1 MSTRTPQPVERN
13 DATRST
19 AVNVDSG
26 LSKLFRPSGVE
37 ARTEET
43 EVLKRTRATSSLKRA
58 AGKAAASLRTA
69 RSTVK
74 PSDTNTAAEPAA
86 RTVTPTKT
94 AQTKPVAKKAAAKK
108 AATKK
113 AAAKKVA
120 AKKAAVK
127 KATAKRAGAKKA
139 AAKKEAAKKAAVKK
153 PLTTDTP
160 LITSAKPTAGS
171 GTSRTT
177 NNRRNGSTST
187 QHDTPTSSVTD
198 TTSESKNSVN
208 SSATSTPAK
217 PSRSNN
223 AATPAGASKP
233 ARKNARTSRAGNS
246 DAAAKTK
253 PVAAF
258 VDADSDTF
266 TVDTAAGNDPFFDD
280 ADTTAAASGAARSG
294 STRRDFDDDL
304 DIVASLRDLPIS
316 DIQVPRA
323 AKPVI
328 DDDEFAADS
337 SFITILDPSL
347 VAHVDDDLDGFED
360 REDGEEDD
368 EADVE
373 LLEAL
378 SSPTRPALR
387 STLDVPLT
395 SSDYNDRNQELFGRR
410 NAILARI
417 AELEKKEAKRKLA
430 REDADEL
437 RRNRFL
443 LDEATKAIIEFNYG
457 LVLNYVRKFTS
468 TTSRDD
474 SADFEAAGVVGL
486 MRAVSSYDP
495 TRGTKFST
503 WAYKPIQ
510 REILKAVRDADF
522 KQLNPGDFEKRP
534 EILRAVKALQ
544 NGDEEFIPSFE
555 AVAAQAGATLDA
567 VKRILNAPVIESLSA
582 PMGEDGDTSL
592 TDMIEDPS
600 AAVEDTALARQEIM
614 DLERFG
620 LSCLDEREL
629 FVIGRRFGLD
639 GEPPQ
644 RLSAIGS
651 LLGLSREA
659 VRQVEA
665 KALSKL
671 LHPVTRRR
679 LVRHGRR

>member
-1 MSTRTPQPVERN
+1 LVALTKFVRFTVKIEP
-13 DATRST
+13 
-19 AVNVDSG
+19 G
-26 LSKLFRPSGVE
+26 
-37 ARTEET
+37 
-43 EVLKRTRATSSLKRA
+43 
-58 AGKAAASLRTA
+58 
-69 RSTVK
+69 STV
-74 PSDTNTAAEPAA
+74 SDPF
-86 RTVTPTKT
+86 
-94 AQTKPVAKKAAAKK
+94 
-108 AATKK
+108 
-113 AAAKKVA
+113 
-120 AKKAAVK
+120 
-127 KATAKRAGAKKA
+127 
-139 AAKKEAAKKAAVKK
+139 
-153 PLTTDTP
+153 
-160 LITSAKPTAGS
+160 
-171 GTSRTT
+171 
-177 NNRRNGSTST
+177 
-187 QHDTPTSSVTD
+187 
-198 TTSESKNSVN
+198 
-208 SSATSTPAK
+208 SAT
-217 PSRSNN
+217 
-223 AATPAGASKP
+223 GAVKP
-233 ARKNARTSRAGNS
+233 ARKTSRT
-246 DAAAKTK
+246 AKTPLVAPFVDPDLPDLEDVSANTTRDFDNDVDDVTDGNFSDDNFSDDNFVAGSSK
-253 PVAAF
+253 PV
-258 VDADSDTF
+258 
-266 TVDTAAGNDPFFDD
+266 GQP
-280 ADTTAAASGAARSG
+280 GG
-294 STRRDFDDDL
+294 PRRDFDDDI
-304 DIVASLRDLPIS
+304 DIVAFGRDLPLI
-316 DIQVPRA
+316 DIAVPRV

-328 DDDEFAADS
+328 DHDDEFVTDT
-337 SFITILDPSL
+337 SFIAILDPSL
-347 VAHVDDDLDGFED
+347 ESRDDDLDGFED

-378 SSPTRPALR
+378 SSPTRPGLR
-387 STLDVPLT
+387 STIDVPLT
-395 SSDYNDRNQELFGRR
+395 SSDYNERNQELFGRR
-410 NAILARI
+410 NTILAKI
-417 AELEKKEAKRKLA
+417 DSLEKKEAKKKLS
-430 REDADEL
+430 RDDEDDL
-437 RRNRFL
+437 RRTRFI

-544 NGDEEFIPSFE
+544 NGNDEFIPTFE
-555 AVAAQAGATLDA
+555 AVAVQAGATLDA
-567 VKRILNAPVIESLSA
+567 VKRILNAPIIDSLSA
-582 PMGEDGDTSL
+582 PMGEDGDSSL

-600 AAVEDTALARQEIM
+600 AGVEDTALARQEIM

>member
-1 MSTRTPQPVERN
+1 M
-13 DATRST
+13 
-19 AVNVDSG
+19 
-26 LSKLFRPSGVE
+26 
-37 ARTEET
+37 
-43 EVLKRTRATSSLKRA
+43 
-58 AGKAAASLRTA
+58 
-69 RSTVK
+69 
-74 PSDTNTAAEPAA
+74 
-86 RTVTPTKT
+86 
-94 AQTKPVAKKAAAKK
+94 
-108 AATKK
+108 
-113 AAAKKVA
+113 
-120 AKKAAVK
+120 
-127 KATAKRAGAKKA
+127 
-139 AAKKEAAKKAAVKK
+139 
-153 PLTTDTP
+153 
-160 LITSAKPTAGS
+160 
-171 GTSRTT
+171 
-177 NNRRNGSTST
+177 
-187 QHDTPTSSVTD
+187 
-198 TTSESKNSVN
+198 
-208 SSATSTPAK
+208 
-217 PSRSNN
+217 
-223 AATPAGASKP
+223 KP
-233 ARKNARTSRAGNS
+233 ARKTRHT
-246 DAAAKTK
+246 AKDGVTK
-253 PVAAF
+253 SEKVSALDISPS
-258 VDADSDTF
+258 VDADIEEASFDIDDLVIEDLDTY
-266 TVDTAAGNDPFFDD
+266 GEN
-280 ADTTAAASGAARSG
+280 SGRNG
-294 STRRDFDDDL
+294 STRRDFDDDF
-304 DIVASLRDLPIS
+304 DVVASLRDIPTVDSPLPRS
-316 DIQVPRA
+316 T
-323 AKPVI
+323 KPVI
-328 DDDEFAADS
+328 DDDEFVANS
-337 SFITILDPSL
+337 SYIKILDASL
-347 VAHVDDDLDGFED
+347 ETHSDDDLDGFDEHDED
-360 REDGEEDD
+360 DEEDD
-368 EADVE
+368 EADAV

-378 SSPTRPALR
+378 HSPTRPAIR

-410 NAILARI
+410 NEILRKI
-417 AELEKKEAKRKLA
+417 KELETKAEKKKKPNR
-430 REDADEL
+430 DDVDDL
-437 RRNRFL
+437 RRTRFL

-534 EILRAVKALQ
+534 EILRAVKELQ
-544 NGDEEFIPSFE
+544 KGNEEFIPTFE
-555 AVAAQAGATLDA
+555 AVAVQAGATLDA
-567 VKRILNAPVIESLSA
+567 VKRILNAPVIESLST

-600 AAVEDTALARQEIM
+600 AGVEDTALARQEIM

-679 LVRHGRR
+679 LVRHGRL